1 MIPLRVNLVKTT
13 LRGWEEPLT
22 IFSTE
27 WHIGCNS
34 PWTHRR
40 VYGGSGNTK
49 DPEFLLCDRV
59 KKTIVYSMAPNTV
72 KAIKNLMNELNRNRK
87 SKHNNTA
94 SNRGYIGVHN
104 PGNNEQHVNSGKFTV
119 LNNNNRV
126 IMKFVPNE
134 PLNRTNLQFRRNG
147 NGIQHRHKW
156 PDWVNWSP
164 WNTLQAHNS
173 SMYPNITPVRPST
186 PRR

>member
-1 MIPLRVNLVKTT
+1 MKTT
-13 LRGWEEPLT
+13 LRGWEEPPT

-34 PWTHRR
+34 PWTHQR
-40 VYGGSGNTK
+40 VYGGSGNTNG
-49 DPEFLLCDRV
+49 PESLLCGRV

-87 SKHNNTA
+87 LRGNNTA
-94 SNRGYIGVHN
+94 SNMGYIGVHN
-104 PGNNEQHVNSGKFTV
+104 PANNEQHVNNGRFTV

-126 IMKFVPNE
+126 IMKFVPTK

-173 SMYPNITPVRPST
+173 GMYPNITPVRPST